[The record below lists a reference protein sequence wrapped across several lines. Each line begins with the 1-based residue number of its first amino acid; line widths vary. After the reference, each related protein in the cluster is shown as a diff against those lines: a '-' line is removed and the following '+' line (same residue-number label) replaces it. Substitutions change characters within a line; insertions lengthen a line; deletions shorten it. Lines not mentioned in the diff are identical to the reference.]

1 MIVNVILVVVGIA
14 GLFFGGEWLVRGS
27 SRLARSF
34 GISPLI
40 VGLTVVAFGTSTP
53 ELLVSLSAALQG
65 ISDVSIGNIVGS
77 NIANV
82 GLILGIAGITF
93 PIVIHVRLIWREI
106 PIMLVASV
114 LAFVLVLDGE
124 LSNLDGM
131 VLLAGFVAFNL
142 LMFRAT
148 LRERETGR
156 LTDEDLQEG
165 GDDKTVVNRPIEVL
179 RLLVGIGILMVGAN
193 LTVENA
199 IIVARFFQ
207 VSELFIGLT
216 LVAVGTSLPELATS
230 FIAALRKE
238 SDIAIGNVVGSNIF
252 NLLLILG
259 LTAVVHPLPVSPE
272 VVTFNLPIMILFSL
286 VLIPIARNQ
295 LVSRLEAGALLVG
308 YIGFV
313 IWAFLR

>member
-1 MIVNVILVVVGIA
+1 
-14 GLFFGGEWLVRGS
+14 
-27 SRLARSF
+27 
-34 GISPLI
+34 
-40 VGLTVVAFGTSTP
+40 
-53 ELLVSLSAALQG
+53 
-65 ISDVSIGNIVGS
+65 
-77 NIANV
+77 
-82 GLILGIAGITF
+82 
-93 PIVIHVRLIWREI
+93 
-106 PIMLVASV
+106 
-114 LAFVLVLDGE
+114 
-124 LSNLDGM
+124 
-131 VLLAGFVAFNL
+131 
-142 LMFRAT
+142 AT

-156 LTDEDLQEG
+156 LTDEDLKEG
-165 GDDKTVVNRPIEVL
+165 GGDKTEVNRPLETL